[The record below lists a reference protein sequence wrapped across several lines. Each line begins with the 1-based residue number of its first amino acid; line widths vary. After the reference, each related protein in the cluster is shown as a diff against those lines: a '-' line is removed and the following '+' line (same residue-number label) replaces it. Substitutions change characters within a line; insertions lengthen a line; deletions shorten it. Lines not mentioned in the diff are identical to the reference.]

1 MIKLVISDIDGTLLE
16 EGTAQID
23 PRLFDAIRQLKKK
36 GVLFVAASGRQYN
49 SMLHVMRPVAEDIL
63 FVAENGTNIVQNGKS
78 IYSQYIEPSLSEE
91 AVRYLK
97 TIPECEV
104 TVSTPEM
111 MYMENTNAEL
121 VELLTVGYQNAVTIV
136 DDVIPFSK
144 NASKMAIHRK
154 AGSDAIADDIKNKFG
169 DRLNVAIAGS
179 VWVDLIH
186 KDADKGFAL
195 KKLQEMLHISKEE
208 TMAFGDNCND
218 IGMLKQAGESYAVA
232 NAHPELK
239 KVAKHEALSYKEDG
253 VLKVLLGLLEKNE

>member
-1 MIKLVISDIDGTLLE
+1 MIKLIISDIDGTLLE
-16 EGTAQID
+16 EGTAQMNPKI
-23 PRLFDAIRQLKKK
+23 FEAIRELKKK

-78 IYSQYIEPSLSEE
+78 IYSQYIEPALAEE

-111 MYMENTNAEL
+111 MHMENTNAEL

-136 DDVIPFSK
+136 DDVIPYSRR
-144 NASKMAIHRK
+144 ASKMAIHRK
-154 AGSDAIADDIKNKFG
+154 AGSDAIADDIKNRFG

-186 KDADKGFAL
+186 KDADKGYAL
-195 KKLQEMLHISKEE
+195 KQLQDMLNIRKEE

-253 VLKVLLGLLEKNE
+253 VLKILQGLLEHNE